1 MKTQVK
7 ADLMLVLVTLCWGVS
22 YYMIDLCLV
31 EMGTFNLNAF
41 RFLGAFIIAAIFT
54 FPKLKGVNKE
64 TLKYAFFIGF
74 SLVFVYIGATFG
86 VMYTSLSNSGFLCA
100 LSVVFT
106 PLLGIIIFRQ
116 RPDKKMVIIVLICL
130 IGIAL
135 MSLNEQLKP
144 ALGDIF
150 CLMCAFAYA
159 VDLLITEKAVAKEEV
174 NAFQLGVF
182 QLGFTGIFMLIL
194 SFIFE
199 DPCLPSSGIVWGSAL
214 FLAVFCTG
222 VAFIVQTIAQQ
233 YTSATHVGV
242 IFTLEPVFAG
252 IVAFALAGEIL
263 LPRAYFGA
271 FLLLISL
278 IIMEIDVNALIDKFR
293 GKKSDVLVAENDENK
308 VEKFIF
314 F

>member
-1 MKTQVK
+1 MRTQVK
-7 ADLMLVLVTLCWGVS
+7 ADMLLVLVTLCWGVS

-31 EMGTFNLNAF
+31 EMDTFNLNAF
-41 RFLGAFIIAAIFT
+41 RFLGAFIVAAIFT
-54 FPKLKGVNKE
+54 FPKLKGVNKT
-64 TLKYAFFIGF
+64 TLKYAFFVGL

-106 PLLGIIIFRQ
+106 PLLGIIIFKQ
-116 RPDKKMVIIVLICL
+116 RPDKKMVIVVLVCL

-135 MSLNEQLKP
+135 MSLNKDMKP
-144 ALGDIF
+144 ALGDFF
-150 CLMCAFAYA
+150 CLLCAFAYA
-159 VDLLITEKAVAKEEV
+159 VDLLITEMAVGKEEV

-199 DPCLPSSGIVWGSAL
+199 DPCLPSSGVVWGSAL

-222 VAFIVQTIAQQ
+222 VAFIAQAIAQQ

-252 IVAFALAGEIL
+252 IVAFLLAGEIL

-271 FLLLISL
+271 FLLLASL
-278 IIMEIDVNALIDKFR
+278 LIMEIDVKEMFEKIK
-293 GKKSDVLVAENDENK
+293 GKSTAEKIEDGADEK
-308 VEKFIF
+308 
-314 F
+314 

>member
-1 MKTQVK
+1 MKTQLK

-106 PLLGIIIFRQ
+106 PLLGIIIFKQ
-116 RPDKKMVIIVLICL
+116 RLDKKMVVVVLVCL
-130 IGIAL
+130 VGIAL

-150 CLMCAFAYA
+150 CLLCAFSYA
-159 VDLLITEKAVAKEEV
+159 VDLIITERAVAKEEV

-182 QLGFTGIFMLIL
+182 QLGFTGVFMLIL

-199 DPCLPSSGIVWGSAL
+199 NPCLPSSGLVWGSAL

-271 FLLLISL
+271 FLLFASL
-278 IIMEIDVNALIDKFR
+278 IIMEIDVKAMIDKFR
-293 GKKSDVLVAENDENK
+293 NKRQDSVTDETK
-308 VEKFIF
+308 ERSVE
-314 F
+314 

>member
-116 RPDKKMVIIVLICL
+116 RPDKKMVIIVLVCL
-130 IGIAL
+130 VGIAL

-159 VDLLITEKAVAKEEV
+159 IDLLITEKAVAKEEV

-182 QLGFTGIFMLIL
+182 QLGFTGMFMLIL

-271 FLLLISL
+271 FLLLASL
-278 IIMEIDVNALIDKFR
+278 IIMEIDVNALVAKIK
-293 GKKSDVLVAENDENK
+293 GKSIENSVAEIEEDSSGEII
-308 VEKFIF
+308 E
-314 F
+314 

>member
-64 TLKYAFFIGF
+64 TLKYAFFVGF

-106 PLLGIIIFRQ
+106 PLLGIIIFKQ
-116 RPDKKMVIIVLICL
+116 RPDKKMVIIVLVCL

-135 MSLNEQLKP
+135 MSLNQQLKP

-182 QLGFTGIFMLIL
+182 QLGFTGLFMLIL

-252 IVAFALAGEIL
+252 IVAFVLAGEIL

-271 FLLLISL
+271 FLLLASL
-278 IIMEIDVNALIDKFR
+278 IIMEIDIKNLIKRMAVKNSVSEEMD
-293 GKKSDVLVAENDENK
+293 LAEKND
-308 VEKFIF
+308 
-314 F
+314 

>member
-271 FLLLISL
+271 FLLLASL

-308 VEKFIF
+308 VE
-314 F
+314 

>member
-182 QLGFTGIFMLIL
+182 QLGFTGLFMLIL

-278 IIMEIDVNALIDKFR
+278 IIMEIDVKALIDKFR

-308 VEKFIF
+308 VE
-314 F
+314 

>member
-182 QLGFTGIFMLIL
+182 QLGFTGLFMLIL

-278 IIMEIDVNALIDKFR
+278 IIMEIDVKA
-293 GKKSDVLVAENDENK
+293 LVAKIKGKSIENSVAEIEEDSSE
-308 VEKFIF
+308 EIIE
-314 F
+314 

>member
-54 FPKLKGVNKE
+54 FPKLKDVNKE

-116 RPDKKMVIIVLICL
+116 KPDKKMVIIVLICL

-182 QLGFTGIFMLIL
+182 QLGFTGMFMLIL

-271 FLLLISL
+271 FLLLASL
-278 IIMEIDVNALIDKFR
+278 IIMEIDVNALVAKIK
-293 GKKSDVLVAENDENK
+293 GKS
-308 VEKFIF
+308 I
-314 F
+314 

>member
-22 YYMIDLCLV
+22 YYMMDLCLV

-182 QLGFTGIFMLIL
+182 QLGFTGLFMLIL

-278 IIMEIDVNALIDKFR
+278 IIMEIDVKA
-293 GKKSDVLVAENDENK
+293 LVAKIKGKSIENSVAEIEEDSSGEII
-308 VEKFIF
+308 E
-314 F
+314 

>member
-41 RFLGAFIIAAIFT
+41 RFLGAFIIAVIFT

-182 QLGFTGIFMLIL
+182 QLGFTGLFMLIL

-278 IIMEIDVNALIDKFR
+278 IIMEIDVKALVVKIK
-293 GKKSDVLVAENDENK
+293 GKSIENSV
-308 VEKFIF
+308 VEIEEDSSGEIIE
-314 F
+314 

>member
-64 TLKYAFFIGF
+64 TLKYAFFVGF

-106 PLLGIIIFRQ
+106 PLLGIIIFKQ
-116 RPDKKMVIIVLICL
+116 RPDKKMVIIVLVCL

-199 DPCLPSSGIVWGSAL
+199 DPCFPSSGIVWGSAV

-271 FLLLISL
+271 FLLLASL

-308 VEKFIF
+308 VE
-314 F
+314 

>member
-22 YYMIDLCLV
+22 YYMMDLCLV

-64 TLKYAFFIGF
+64 TLKYAFFIGI
-74 SLVFVYIGATFG
+74 SLVCVYIGATFG
-86 VMYTSLSNSGFLCA
+86 VMYTSLSNTGFLCA

-106 PLLGIIIFRQ
+106 PLLGIIVFKQ
-116 RPDKKMVIIVLICL
+116 RPDRKMVLVVLVCL

-182 QLGFTGIFMLIL
+182 QLGFTGLFMLIL

-278 IIMEIDVNALIDKFR
+278 IIMEIDVKA
-293 GKKSDVLVAENDENK
+293 LVAKIKGKSIENSVAEIEEDSSE
-308 VEKFIF
+308 EIIE
-314 F
+314 

>member
-64 TLKYAFFIGF
+64 TLKYAFFIGI
-74 SLVFVYIGATFG
+74 SLVCVYIGATFG
-86 VMYTSLSNSGFLCA
+86 VMYTSLSNTGFLCA

-106 PLLGIIIFRQ
+106 PLLGIIVFKQ
-116 RPDKKMVIIVLICL
+116 RPDRKMVLVVLVCL

-150 CLMCAFAYA
+150 CLMCALAYA

-182 QLGFTGIFMLIL
+182 QLGFTGLFMLIL

-278 IIMEIDVNALIDKFR
+278 IIMEIDVKA
-293 GKKSDVLVAENDENK
+293 LVAKIKGKSIENSVAEIEEDSSGEII
-308 VEKFIF
+308 E
-314 F
+314 

>member
-22 YYMIDLCLV
+22 YYMMDLCLV

-182 QLGFTGIFMLIL
+182 QLGFTGLFMLIL
-194 SFIFE
+194 SFVFE

-278 IIMEIDVNALIDKFR
+278 IIMEIDVKA
-293 GKKSDVLVAENDENK
+293 LVAKIKGKSIENSVAEIEEDSSGEII
-308 VEKFIF
+308 E
-314 F
+314 

>member
-31 EMGTFNLNAF
+31 EKGTFNLNAF

-116 RPDKKMVIIVLICL
+116 RPDKKMAIIVLICL

-182 QLGFTGIFMLIL
+182 QLGFTGLFMLIL
-194 SFIFE
+194 SFVFE

-278 IIMEIDVNALIDKFR
+278 IIMEIDVKA
-293 GKKSDVLVAENDENK
+293 LVAKIKGKSIENSVAEIEEDSSE
-308 VEKFIF
+308 EIIE
-314 F
+314 

>member
-1 MKTQVK
+1 MKTQLK

-106 PLLGIIIFRQ
+106 PLLGIIIFKQ
-116 RPDKKMVIIVLICL
+116 RPDKKMVAVVLVCL
-130 IGIAL
+130 VGIAL

-150 CLMCAFAYA
+150 CLLCAFSYA
-159 VDLLITEKAVAKEEV
+159 VDLIITERAVAKEEV

-182 QLGFTGIFMLIL
+182 QLGFTGVFMLIL

-199 DPCLPSSGIVWGSAL
+199 DPCLPSSGLVWGSAL

-271 FLLLISL
+271 FLLLASL

-293 GKKSDVLVAENDENK
+293 NNRQDSVTDEIDEKS
-308 VEKFIF
+308 VE
-314 F
+314 

>member
-1 MKTQVK
+1 MKTQIK
-7 ADLMLVLVTLCWGVS
+7 ADLMLVVVTLCWGVS
-22 YYMIDLCLV
+22 YYMIDICLV

-41 RFLGAFIIAAIFT
+41 RFLGAFIIAAVFT
-54 FPKLKGVNKE
+54 FPKLKDVNKT

-74 SLVFVYIGATFG
+74 SLVFVYMGATFG

-106 PLLGIIIFRQ
+106 PLLGFIIFKQ
-116 RPDKKMVIIVLICL
+116 KLEKKMFLVVLVCL

-199 DPCLPSSGIVWGSAL
+199 DPCLPSTGVVWGSAL

-222 VAFIVQTIAQQ
+222 LAFIIQTIAQQ
-233 YTSATHVGV
+233 YTTATHVGV

-271 FLLLISL
+271 FLLLASL
-278 IIMEIDVNALIDKFR
+278 LIMEVDVKTLF
-293 GKKSDVLVAENDENK
+293 KKKDQKEIPEQTDTD
-308 VEKFIF
+308 
-314 F
+314 

>member
-1 MKTQVK
+1 MRAQVK
-7 ADLMLVLVTLCWGVS
+7 ADMLLVLVTLCWGVS

-31 EMGTFNLNAF
+31 EMDTFNLNAF
-41 RFLGAFIIAAIFT
+41 RFLGAFIVAAIFT
-54 FPKLKGVNKE
+54 FPKLKDVNKT
-64 TLKYAFFIGF
+64 TLKYAFFVGL

-86 VMYTSLSNSGFLCA
+86 VKYTSLSNSGFLCA

-106 PLLGIIIFRQ
+106 PLLGIIIFKQ
-116 RPDKKMVIIVLICL
+116 RPGKKMVLVVLVCL

-135 MSLNEQLKP
+135 MSLNKEMKP
-144 ALGDIF
+144 ALGDFF
-150 CLMCAFAYA
+150 CLLCAFSYA
-159 VDLLITEKAVAKEEV
+159 VDLLITEKAVSKEEV

-199 DPCLPSSGIVWGSAL
+199 DPCLPSSGVVWGSAL

-222 VAFIVQTIAQQ
+222 VAFIAQAIAQQ
-233 YTSATHVGV
+233 YTTATHVGV

-252 IVAFALAGEIL
+252 IVAFLLAGEIL

-271 FLLLISL
+271 FLLLVSL
-278 IIMEIDVNALIDKFR
+278 LIMEIDVKALFE
-293 GKKSDVLVAENDENK
+293 KKRK
-308 VEKFIF
+308 RVE
-314 F
+314 

>member
-54 FPKLKGVNKE
+54 FPKLKGVNKQ

-116 RPDKKMVIIVLICL
+116 RPDKKMVIIVLVCL
-130 IGIAL
+130 VGIAL

-159 VDLLITEKAVAKEEV
+159 IDLLITEKAVAKEEV

-182 QLGFTGIFMLIL
+182 QLGFTGMFMLIL

-271 FLLLISL
+271 FLLLASL
-278 IIMEIDVNALIDKFR
+278 IIMEIDVKA
-293 GKKSDVLVAENDENK
+293 LVAKIKGKSIENSVAEIEEDSSGEII
-308 VEKFIF
+308 E
-314 F
+314 